1 MKQKIVVRYS
11 EAFKMQVI
19 KDIESGRF
27 NIHSAGQHYGVKG
40 TLTIKIWLKKYGRN
54 HLCPKVVRVEKPNE
68 RNQMKQLKNEIKELQ
83 MALGVTQTEKVLE
96 NSFLKIAC
104 RKLGIDVEDFKKK
117 ADLQRFMMQQK
128 IQVKP

>member
-1 MKQKIVVRYS
+1 MEQKIVVRYS

-40 TLTIKIWLKKYGRN
+40 APTIKRWLKKYGRN

-68 RNQMKQLKNEIKELQ
+68 KNQMKQLRNEIKELQ
-83 MALGVTQTEKVLE
+83 RALGITQAQRVLE

-104 RKLGIDVEDFKKK
+104 RKLGTDVEDFKKK
-117 ADLQRFMMQQK
+117 VDLQRFMMQQK
-128 IQVKP
+128 IQEKP